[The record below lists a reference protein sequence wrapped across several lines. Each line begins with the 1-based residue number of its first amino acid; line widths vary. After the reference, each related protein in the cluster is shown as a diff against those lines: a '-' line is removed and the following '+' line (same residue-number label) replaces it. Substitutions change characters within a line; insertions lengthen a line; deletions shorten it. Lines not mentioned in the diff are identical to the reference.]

1 MAQAGRDIMSSAS
14 KITQQAPGR
23 PSVTTGSAWILDGP
37 FPINDGNIYQ
47 TSEQTPINQTF
58 LVTTNQ
64 VMRPRGG
71 KTSWQAEFAPRK
83 WLGMFKTD
91 ECYSIENDAFYE
103 VPVSDGNTK
112 LILIP
117 TEYLHEQKTLSGWRD
132 NEFQSKR
139 SLSCIQEEKVSQFDR
154 ADAKQ
159 DELYCDVLTDQF
171 SRRRYLFCLDD
182 HGSYFLDSKR
192 DGVQLRKLKDFQPNE
207 IPEGAIILD
216 KSECGVGLLAFDDKG
231 DICPL
236 FFPQNLLGKY
246 SSFDYR
252 ITFETLSFEA
262 RLTPRCSCAVRRSQS
277 TLL

>member
-1 MAQAGRDIMSSAS
+1 MSSAS

-37 FPINDGNIYQ
+37 FPIDDGNLYQ
-47 TSEQTPINQTF
+47 TSEQTLINQTF
-58 LVTTNQ
+58 LVTTSQ

-139 SLSCIQEEKVSQFDR
+139 SLSCSQEEKEPQFDR

-171 SRRRYLFCLDD
+171 SRKRYLFCVDD
-182 HGSYFLDSKR
+182 HGSYFLESKR
-192 DGVQLRKLKDFQPNE
+192 NEVKLKNLKDFQPNE
-207 IPEGAIILD
+207 IPKGAIILD

-252 ITFETLSFEA
+252 ITFETLSFEDTPVLVCSMKIPKHLA
-262 RLTPRCSCAVRRSQS
+262 LINLTK
-277 TLL
+277 LI